1 MSTFDFDLIII
12 GGGSG
17 GVRAARLASER
28 GARVAIVEESRIG
41 GTCVI
46 RGCVPK
52 KLLVYSSHFA
62 EDFKDAAGYGW
73 TVGSPSFD
81 WPRLIAAKN
90 AEVDRLSGLYQ
101 ATLNTAGARLLAGHG
116 ALVDAHTVTVD
127 GRHYTARR
135 ILIAV
140 GARPSLPDIPGIEHV
155 ITSDQALDLMT
166 LPRRIVI
173 VGGGYIA
180 IEFAALFHNLGLDVT
195 QIIRADALLR
205 GFDSDL
211 RRHMTEMTLTKGID
225 LRTGTVV
232 HSIEKKPE
240 QFCLHLRDGRSLETD
255 LVFYATGRRA
265 NTQSLGLQA
274 AGITVNDD
282 GTIPVDT
289 SYATSVPS
297 VYAIGDAVGRKALTP
312 VALAEAS
319 VFVRSVWDGDTPA
332 INYDIIPAAVF
343 SQPPLA
349 SVGLSED
356 EARDRKKQVQVYVS
370 QFKPMR
376 NTLAG
381 REERSF
387 IKMIVD
393 AGDRTVLGCHMIGP
407 EAPEIMQGMAIAL
420 SCRVTKE
427 QVDAT
432 IGIHPT
438 LAEELVTLRTPRE
451 GPSP

>member
-62 EDFKDAAGYGW
+62 EDFRDAAGYGW
-73 TVGSPSFD
+73 NVGSPSFD

-101 ATLNTAGARLLAGHG
+101 ATIDRAGARLLPGHG
-116 ALVDAHTVTVD
+116 ALVDAHTVTVG
-127 GRHYTARR
+127 GRHYSARR

-180 IEFAALFHNLGLDVT
+180 IEFAALFHNLGLAVS

-211 RRHMTEMTLTKGID
+211 RRHMTEMTLSKGID

-232 HSIEKKPE
+232 HSIEKASE
-240 QFCLHLRDGRSLETD
+240 QYRLHLRDGQSLETD
-255 LVFYATGRRA
+255 LVFYATGRSA
-265 NTQSLGLQA
+265 NTQSLGLQD
-274 AGITVNDD
+274 AGIAANDD
-282 GTIPVDT
+282 GTIPVDKT
-289 SYATSVPS
+289 YCTSVPS

-312 VALAEAS
+312 VALAEAG
-319 VFVRSVWDGDTPA
+319 VFVRSVWDGDVSTL
-332 INYDIIPAAVF
+332 NYDIVPAAVF
-343 SQPPLA
+343 SQPPMA

-356 EARDRKKQVQVYVS
+356 AARDRGKRIQVYVS

-387 IKMIVD
+387 VKMIVD

-420 SCRVTKE
+420 TCGATKE

-438 LAEELVTLRTPRE
+438 LAEELVTMRTLRE
-451 GPSP
+451 EPSP